1 MCENTSSEVFSTIM
15 SNILL
20 CEQDL
25 SALIRWTG

>member
-1 MCENTSSEVFSTIM
+1 MYENTNSEVFSTIT

-25 SALIRWTG
+25 SALIRRTG